1 MHNRARITLA
11 SFLAYFL
18 MSGMLAPIGIISTP
32 MATALGIEVADATA
46 LFSWLTFGIL
56 AGAIAA
62 LFVLDSL
69 GLRAVFVLVY
79 GAIAV
84 ALLSLIGH
92 SVTLGLSL
100 ALGVVG
106 FGCGV
111 GLAAAAL
118 TIAQSYTPRAR
129 ASLLVVTD
137 GAFSVAGIVCAAVAG
152 YALAND
158 WHWAFGYGC
167 LAVVALIIVVLA
179 LSARY
184 PTQEINEQA
193 AGAEWP
199 ATVVCCVA
207 ALFLYTLGQYG
218 ILWWLPNHLANAGV
232 MPLTEGGTLIER
244 FWTGMF
250 IAQIAVAW
258 LVLKTGAR
266 RLSLIA
272 GVGTLTGSVALWM
285 VSDATIL
292 PMLALVWGIANLGFL
307 KVTLSF
313 ATEQITR
320 PTSRLVSML
329 LLGATSGTAISPWL
343 TSRIAETFDTMT
355 VLRFSSGCYSL
366 MLLLV
371 IIAIIVRKRN

>member
-1 MHNRARITLA
+1 MDNRARITLA

-32 MATALGIEVADATA
+32 MAEALGVQVSEATA

-56 AGAIAA
+56 GGAVAA
-62 LFVLDSL
+62 LVVLDKL
-69 GLRAVFVLVY
+69 GLRAVFLGVY
-79 GAIAV
+79 TAIAAALISLNGNDIQLIISV
-84 ALLSLIGH
+84 ALGII
-92 SVTLGLSL
+92 
-100 ALGVVG
+100 G

-118 TIAQSYTPRAR
+118 TIAQSYTPKVR

-137 GAFSVAGIVCAAVAG
+137 GAFSVAGIACAALAG
-152 YALAND
+152 YALKNN
-158 WHWAFGYGC
+158 WHWAFGYAC
-167 LAVVALIIVVLA
+167 LTIVAFAIVVLA
-179 LSARY
+179 ASSRY
-184 PTQEINEQA
+184 PSQNVE
-193 AGAEWP
+193 AERIDSQWP
-199 ATVVCCVA
+199 ATVVLCVV

-218 ILWWLPNHLANAGV
+218 ILWWLPSHLDDQNV
-232 MPLTEGGTLIER
+232 MPLTEAGTLVER

-266 RLSLIA
+266 RLALVA
-272 GVGTLTGSVALWM
+272 GFGTLTGSVALWS
-285 VSDATIL
+285 VTNAVWL
-292 PMLALVWGIANLGFL
+292 PVLALSWGIANLGFL

-313 ATEQITR
+313 ATEQIPR

-329 LLGATSGTAISPWL
+329 LLGATSGTAVSPWV

-355 VLRFSSGCYSL
+355 VLRFSSGCYAI
-366 MLLLV
+366 MLGLV
-371 IIAIIVRKRN
+371 IAAIMMRKRD